1 MAQKKRENLQENEKM
16 KTLSESL
23 IKSGL
28 STSKDIKSAEF
39 SENPEI
45 LEHYKRER
53 LQKVIDDLKEND
65 PDFKQAHLAKI
76 LGYSP
81 GGLSAIISGKR
92 GISNDLAAKI
102 NKLYPQ
108 YSLEW
113 LLGLDF
119 YANEKEKNTGNSE
132 AYPLQDEWTLDFI
145 KAVSGVDLRQVQ
157 VFSTDDPADNVTVR
171 TIKGK
176 NCILSED
183 EVKSFL
189 DEVRAFVK
197 FKIDYLSKTSREP
210 SAEYSPGQAFFYTS

>member
-1 MAQKKRENLQENEKM
+1 M
-16 KTLSESL
+16 
-23 IKSGL
+23 
-28 STSKDIKSAEF
+28 
-39 SENPEI
+39 
-45 LEHYKRER
+45 
-53 LQKVIDDLKEND
+53 IDDLKEND

-132 AYPLQDEWTLDFI
+132 GYPLQDEWTLDFI